1 MPMPVAETFTFTDES
16 GASLSEVARLD
27 TMVTVVDATRFLED
41 WQEAESLL
49 ERRLALDAT
58 DERTVTDLLVEQ
70 VEFADVLLISKREC
84 INDDEASRL
93 ESMLRQLNPEAH
105 LSWMDH
111 GRAPLSLVLETGRFS
126 MDRAAAA
133 PGWLKVMR
141 GEEMPETAEY
151 GISSFAW
158 QARRP
163 FHPARLQAIFEDA
176 AFWGDVM
183 RSKRFLWIASRMDI
197 TGLWSQAGGTA
208 NCSAAGRWFAATP
221 ADEWPDE
228 PDIRDSVLQAWVE
241 PWGDRRQEP
250 VFIGCDI
257 DKEAKIR
264 RLESALLDETELA
277 LGPEVW
283 ATWTDEL
290 PPWVT
295 GPDAVVNNA

>member
-1 MPMPVAETFTFTDES
+1 
-16 GASLSEVARLD
+16 
-27 TMVTVVDATRFLED
+27 
-41 WQEAESLL
+41 
-49 ERRLALDAT
+49 
-58 DERTVTDLLVEQ
+58 
-70 VEFADVLLISKREC
+70 
-84 INDDEASRL
+84 
-93 ESMLRQLNPEAH
+93 
-105 LSWMDH
+105 
-111 GRAPLSLVLETGRFS
+111 
-126 MDRAAAA
+126 
-133 PGWLKVMR
+133 
-141 GEEMPETAEY
+141 
-151 GISSFAW
+151 
-158 QARRP
+158 
-163 FHPARLQAIFEDA
+163 
-176 AFWGDVM
+176 
-183 RSKRFLWIASRMDI
+183 MDI